1 MVRVRA
7 LLRGRPW
14 RSSLGPSGEESD
26 EVDVLEDEA
35 KLPHQLHGSPATWRC
50 KSCVMEDEDPA
61 QDEDAWDEEGE
72 EEEQEATKSVRSV
85 SSRRSGQ
92 SRRLP
97 SRSCG
102 DLSQVAMTPRRTK
115 SAKNF
120 RRGRKRVMVAAMNA
134 KKMLGGEWTKVK
146 KPPSP
151 NTAAERPPPEAL
163 LAFLRGVGSGPENFD
178 LEQILR
184 WDFDRWEN
192 QHNYIQWLFPTD
204 EESDTRQIWGEDQP
218 VVQEEM
224 LVDPQV
230 EDNLVRC
237 LEKFLS
243 FLGLDCSFDE
253 DDWNSRWSRNQRPR
267 GETNGLAPPQ
277 EEERKLPVK
286 VFKNL
291 ETFRSRRVDC
301 WVVNCPEGNHN
312 WFRISRVLVSLR
324 LLGLI
329 DEAEAFYLCLESLW
343 AAGDLPGFAVHSMR
357 IWRESAGLEKRP
369 LPKRQKHI
377 EIPSG
382 VPSSGFR
389 NAIPNTKRYMKHN
402 MVELRGVCEAS
413 YTGDYDKLQERR
425 CVVTRD
431 VARV

>member
-1 MVRVRA
+1 M
-7 LLRGRPW
+7 LHTL
-14 RSSLGPSGEESD
+14 SEDLGTASRFSAMSHCNTDPELMKIGQAMTIKVAMADAIGEESD

-35 KLPHQLHGSPATWRC
+35 KLPHQLHGSPDGSPVSMRRSSPG
-50 KSCVMEDEDPA
+50 SCQSPEKTPHGFEMPSMK
-61 QDEDAWDEEGE
+61 
-72 EEEQEATKSVRSV
+72 ATKSVRSV

-134 KKMLGGEWTKVK
+134 KK
-146 KPPSP
+146 PSP

-204 EESDTRQIWGEDQP
+204 EESEYHPEAP
-218 VVQEEM
+218 VLTPEVQEEM

-253 DDWNSRWSRNQRPR
+253 DIPVITDISGNSVHSRAA
-267 GETNGLAPPQ
+267 AP

-369 LPKRQKHI
+369 LPKRQKR
-377 EIPSG
+377 P
-382 VPSSGFR
+382 
-389 NAIPNTKRYMKHN
+389 
-402 MVELRGVCEAS
+402 RGPCA
-413 YTGDYDKLQERR
+413 
-425 CVVTRD
+425 CVIS
-431 VARV
+431 